1 MVTQWKEKKAK
12 MLDEG
17 LIVKM
22 RAMVKCYRNLM
33 TEHLRVCPDPSNCVD
48 VARLLGRMES
58 WEIAAA
64 LVQAERPRL
73 TVSLN

>member
-1 MVTQWKEKKAK
+1 MV
-12 MLDEG
+12 DES
-17 LIVKM
+17 LVVKM
-22 RAMVKCYRNLM
+22 QAMVKCYRNLM
-33 TEHLRVCPDPSNCVD
+33 AEHLRECPDPSNCVD

-64 LVQAERPRL
+64 LVAAERPRL